1 MLMQNGQ
8 NKPNV
13 LFDGSGVNG
22 CFRCGHCV
30 IYDVDGVESAIA
42 AKSKIVCEIY
52 GITSSERASVCK
64 DLKLSK

>member
-8 NKPNV
+8 NKPHV
-13 LFDGSGVNG
+13 LFDGPGMTG

-30 IYDVDGVESAIA
+30 IYDVDRGESAIA

-52 GITSSERASVCK
+52 GITSSERASACK
-64 DLKLSK
+64 DLKPSK